1 MILIL
6 TFAVC
11 SSVFVSADAL
21 VSHWIIRAHPVI
33 SARV

>member
-11 SSVFVSADAL
+11 SSVFVFAEALISHCISSAE
-21 VSHWIIRAHPVI
+21 RMI